1 MTPTFKFSAMSSGP
15 KGFEALVSK
24 TTWYQ
29 ITTYDNKLC
38 SSCSSTFASFC
49 RSNWIFTYSSTSTQV
64 LKQCKKSLCR
74 VSPGRN
80 EDSTVGRFL
89 MFYFLNQHSMT
100 QLVLSLTGKVS
111 KMYLIVSAKFK
122 TSLSARAQDGMKGEF
137 WRLGKSIGMGK
148 G

>member
-1 MTPTFKFSAMSSGP
+1 MIISYVHHVLQHLPLFVVAIGFS
-15 KGFEALVSK
+15 L
-24 TTWYQ
+24 
-29 ITTYDNKLC
+29 
-38 SSCSSTFASFC
+38 
-49 RSNWIFTYSSTSTQV
+49 STSTRV

-89 MFYFLNQHSMT
+89 MFYFFNQHSMT